1 MISRRTTN
9 QGLSFLDVTTPLC
22 TASLC
27 LQGAHLTSWKPEGH
41 EDCLFLS
48 PNAAFVPGKAIRG
61 GIPVCWPWFGPRER
75 RAVPRHSAH
84 FGMAPPPPGNGQARQ
99 HPAFPGFLSGRG
111 ILSRRHPAPYTG
123 QHADHETGNH
133 GAHAALQT
141 HGSLPQLFCR
151 RQPDQMPRFTGW
163 KTSRSG
169 KKPPSP

>member
-61 GIPVCWPWFGPRER
+61 GIPVCWPWFGPRKGAPSHGIARISEWR
-75 RAVPRHSAH
+75 LHHQEMDKRGNILLSLAFYPEEESYPAAILRLTLGSTLTMKLETTARTQPCKLTKPSTTILPSA
-84 FGMAPPPPGNGQARQ
+84 
-99 HPAFPGFLSGRG
+99 
-111 ILSRRHPAPYTG
+111 T
-123 QHADHETGNH
+123 
-133 GAHAALQT
+133 
-141 HGSLPQLFCR
+141 
-151 RQPDQMPRFTGW
+151 
-163 KTSRSG
+163 
-169 KKPPSP
+169 